1 MSFKGITWAGNVYE
15 KFEAMCLEVEEA
27 MYQDTVKYVENQ
39 VQKVGVSVKK
49 FYSEVMD
56 DMRPL
61 SCIDPTSVADDL
73 SPIPYGYTDVNK
85 KPTPGILDNR
95 RDLKKKKND
104 DQVLLNITAEKGSSN
119 VCLFSPQSPG
129 IFIEHKS
136 PEKCAVSKKIGVQR
150 RAIGIKRISKS
161 NYPSK
166 DSCRTTST
174 SEDKGSKVASC
185 DTRTNSRL
193 ASDNMDVT
201 SSSDFAGRCGARE
214 AVKGNAP
221 NLNHSIESPAS
232 DEVLLPQSV
241 RQDSLR
247 ASSRLASD
255 NMDVTSSSDFAGR
268 CEAREA
274 VKGNAPNLNHPIESP
289 ASDEVLSSE
298 SVRQDSLRAA
308 CDDSIVTSSSNIM
321 MQEHAEAVKGNTA
334 LQDNLIK
341 SPASEKAL
349 LAESMRQIGDV
360 SDCIPPDSDSNL
372 SDDSVRL
379 KGDPEA
385 TTSCSGSPAE
395 SAGMS
400 VNDIVACSSFRTEVC
415 NLEYEEKG
423 TVSNEGTS
431 IKDCSLSADS
441 PSCNV
446 EV

>member
-298 SVRQDSLRAA
+298 S
-308 CDDSIVTSSSNIM
+308 
-321 MQEHAEAVKGNTA
+321 EHAEAVKGNTA

-423 TVSNEGTS
+423 TVSNEGMYTLVVGGTS